1 MFPRKPWC
9 ALAAAAAML
18 AGAACSR
25 GEPFATV
32 SVDEVEKMLGAPD
45 VVVVDANTPEIFRR
59 NRLPGARR
67 WKSAPAAELLPAEK
81 DRRIVF
87 YCVSPS

>member
-1 MFPRKPWC
+1 MLSMRPWR
-9 ALAAAAAML
+9 ALATAAAML

-25 GEPFATV
+25 GEPFETV

-45 VVVVDANTPEIFRR
+45 VVIVDANTPEVFRR

-87 YCVSPS
+87 YCASPS